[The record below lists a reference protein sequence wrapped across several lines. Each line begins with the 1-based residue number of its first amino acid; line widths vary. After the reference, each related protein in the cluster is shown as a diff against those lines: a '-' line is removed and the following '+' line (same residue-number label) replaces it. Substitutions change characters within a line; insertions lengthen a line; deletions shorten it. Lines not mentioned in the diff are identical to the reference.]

1 MYRKKKI
8 FVQGHAST
16 LTLNE
21 TAGGPI
27 PALPLAFGLSAM
39 LWVAALATA
48 QHYLASL
55 L

>member
-1 MYRKKKI
+1 MYRKNRM
-8 FVQGHAST
+8 FVQGHARALT
-16 LTLNE
+16 LTE
-21 TAGGPI
+21 TAGGLI

-39 LWVAALATA
+39 LWVAVLATA